1 MPDSIARSPS
11 RRQPSR
17 ARVRQNI
24 RVVVKVALVTLPNCV
39 FPSYRADGA
48 PSHVTTLK
56 PKHPI
61 AEGVPAAFDIPQTE
75 MYNEPFHVP
84 TPDEVIFEET
94 WDKGEHFRS
103 GCVWK
108 LGKGKVFYF
117 RPGHETYGV
126 YTQPI
131 PLRILANAV
140 EWLGGK

>member
-39 FPSYRADGA
+39 SPSYRADGA
-48 PSHVTTLK
+48 PSHVTTLL
-56 PKHPI
+56 PKHPM
-61 AEGVPAAFDIPQTE
+61 AEGVPVT
-75 MYNEPFHVP
+75 
-84 TPDEVIFEET
+84 FEEK

-108 LGKGKVFYF
+108 LGQGKVFYF

-131 PLRILANAV
+131 PLKIIANAV